1 MQIAQPSPLDTQP
14 RIGKKL
20 PKLGLDGNVN
30 NEMMLNQTTFETF
43 LQLDIR
49 VGTIVEAVFFEKA
62 IQPAYLLT
70 IDFGEQIGI
79 KKSSA
84 QITKLYQPQNLV
96 GKQIIAVVNFPPK
109 QIANIMSECL
119 VLGVTAN
126 DGSVVLLQPEQET
139 PNGLKI
145 G

>member
-1 MQIAQPSPLDTQP
+1 
-14 RIGKKL
+14 
-20 PKLGLDGNVN
+20 LGLDGNVN
-30 NEMMLNQTTFETF
+30 NEMMLHQTTFETF

-49 VGTIVEAVFFEKA
+49 VGTIVEAMFFEKA
-62 IQPAYLLT
+62 NKPAYLLT

-139 PNGLKI
+139 LNGLKI